1 MAARRSLLS
10 PPHLPALISCRQ
22 ENGFRGGDLFLESVP
37 SPLIRWS
44 SMNTVT
50 EKVGG
55 PNLRVALFIHLI
67 ESHRLTCK
75 YYRGS
80 GTSGISSVQSTSSA
94 HLSISFPIPHLRGLC
109 TLDGQPCAS
118 GLAVLS
124 PDECAVFET
133 VNMHADGST
142 ACDRVWP
149 AFYQPHSFATKAE
162 SSRGASHL
170 YVLRVGKW
178 CVEEETQRRIFRPSN
193 EQLCSGYW
201 CVQSGLKLVAIRHPV
216 PKIL

>member
-1 MAARRSLLS
+1 
-10 PPHLPALISCRQ
+10 
-22 ENGFRGGDLFLESVP
+22 
-37 SPLIRWS
+37 
-44 SMNTVT
+44 MNAVV

-55 PNLRVALFIHLI
+55 PNLRVALFIHLL
-67 ESHRLTCK
+67 ESHRLTVLQEDHEWDIICAV
-75 YYRGS
+75 S
-80 GTSGISSVQSTSSA
+80 QSP

-193 EQLCSGYW
+193 ERLCSGYW
-201 CVQSGLKLVAIRHPV
+201 CVKLGPQLVAIRHPV
-216 PKIL
+216 LKSCKCSEKMARDPKNDINYIQHFWLQN